1 MSSEEKTYRSTN
13 ARVISDNMVLN
24 VNLYF
29 LRNLLLGLAMLGG
42 IAFKFEQRIRSIESE
57 LRETSQRVA
66 DLKSIHDAEMKEIEA
81 WYKKRVQVDL
91 NPLNIFGKQKQK

>member
-1 MSSEEKTYRSTN
+1 MSEQEKTYRSTN

-29 LRNLLLGLAMLGG
+29 LRNMRFGIIMLGG
-42 IAFKFEQRIRSIESE
+42 IAFKFEQRIRSIENE

-66 DLKSIHDAEMKEIEA
+66 DLKSIHDAEMKEIEK
-81 WYKKRVQVDL
+81 WYKKSIDV
-91 NPLNIFGKQKQK
+91 NPLNIFKKKN

>member
-29 LRNLLLGLAMLGG
+29 LRNLLIGLAMLGG

>member
-1 MSSEEKTYRSTN
+1 MSNEEKTYRSTN

-29 LRNLLLGLAMLGG
+29 LRNVLIGLAMLGG

-66 DLKSIHDAEMKEIEA
+66 ELKSIHDAEMKEIEA
-81 WYKKRVQVDL
+81 WYKKSLEIDL
-91 NPLNIFGKQKQK
+91 NPLNILKRKNK

>member
-1 MSSEEKTYRSTN
+1 MSEQEKTYRSTN

-29 LRNLLLGLAMLGG
+29 LRNILFGIIMLGG

-66 DLKSIHDAEMKEIEA
+66 DLKSIHDAEMKEIEK
-81 WYKKRVQVDL
+81 WYKKSIDV
-91 NPLNIFGKQKQK
+91 NPLNIFKRKEK

>member
-1 MSSEEKTYRSTN
+1 MSEEKTYRSTN

-29 LRNLLLGLAMLGG
+29 LRNLLLGLVMLGG

-81 WYKKRVQVDL
+81 WYKKSLDI
-91 NPLNIFGKQKQK
+91 NPLNIFGKPKRK

>member
-1 MSSEEKTYRSTN
+1 MSDEKTYRSTN

-29 LRNLLLGLAMLGG
+29 LRNVLFGIIMLGG
-42 IAFKFEQRIRSIESE
+42 IAFKFEQRIRSIENE

-66 DLKSIHDAEMKEIEA
+66 DLKSIHDAEMKEIENGIRKA
-81 WYKKRVQVDL
+81 L
-91 NPLNIFGKQKQK
+91 MLIH

>member
-1 MSSEEKTYRSTN
+1 MSNEEKTYRSTN

-29 LRNLLLGLAMLGG
+29 LRNLLLGLVMLGG

-81 WYKKRVQVDL
+81 WYKKSLDI
-91 NPLNIFGKQKQK
+91 NPLNIFGKQKRK

>member
-1 MSSEEKTYRSTN
+1 MSEQEKTYRSTN

-29 LRNLLLGLAMLGG
+29 LRNLFFGIIMLGG
-42 IAFKFEQRIRSIESE
+42 IAFKFEQRIRSIENE

-66 DLKSIHDAEMKEIEA
+66 DLKSIHDAEMKEIEK
-81 WYKKRVQVDL
+81 WYKKSIDV
-91 NPLNIFGKQKQK
+91 NPLNIFKKKN

>member
-1 MSSEEKTYRSTN
+1 MSEQEKTYRSTN

-29 LRNLLLGLAMLGG
+29 LRNLFFGIIMLGG
-42 IAFKFEQRIRSIESE
+42 IAFKFEQRIRSIENE

-66 DLKSIHDAEMKEIEA
+66 DLKSIHDAEMKEIEK
-81 WYKKRVQVDL
+81 WYKKSIDV
-91 NPLNIFGKQKQK
+91 NPLNIFKKKEK

>member
-1 MSSEEKTYRSTN
+1 MSEEKTYRSTN

-29 LRNLLLGLAMLGG
+29 LRNLLLGLVMLGG

-81 WYKKRVQVDL
+81 WYKKSLDI
-91 NPLNIFGKQKQK
+91 NPLNIFGKQKRK